1 MGSDLRQVPLV
12 AVIEADASVA
22 WAVAKLI
29 RSAGFSEEVFASAEQ
44 FVRSNQPCTRCLVVD
59 VQLPGM
65 SGLQLQSH
73 LASAGRHIPIIFI
86 NASADERARALAFE
100 LGAVEVAADKA
111 SGYNT
116 LLKEIGWMLKPRDG
130 GEPASFPSSRKPG
143 SNIGDEKL

>member
-1 MGSDLRQVPLV
+1 MDSDLRQVPLV

-22 WAVAKLI
+22 WAVAKVI

-44 FVRSNQPCTRCLVVD
+44 FVRSNQAHTKCLVVD

-86 NASADERARALAFE
+86 NARADERACALAFE
-100 LGAVEVAADKA
+100 LGAVEVADKA

-130 GEPASFPSSRKPG
+130 GEPASLPSSRKPG
-143 SNIGDEKL
+143 SSIRDEKL

>member
-1 MGSDLRQVPLV
+1 MESDLQQVPVV

-22 WAVAKLI
+22 LAVAKLI

-44 FVRSNQPCTRCLVVD
+44 FVRSNQPCIKCLVVD

-86 NASADERARALAFE
+86 NASADEKARALAFE
-100 LGAVEVAADKA
+100 LGAVQVADKA

-130 GEPASFPSSRKPG
+130 REPASLPSSRKPG
-143 SNIGDEKL
+143 SNMRDEKL

>member
-22 WAVAKLI
+22 RAVAKLI

-44 FVRSNQPCTRCLVVD
+44 FVRSNQPCTRCLVID

-100 LGAVEVAADKA
+100 LGAVEVADKA

-116 LLKEIGWMLKPRDG
+116 LLKEIGWMLKLRDG
-130 GEPASFPSSRKPG
+130 GEPASLPSSRKPG